1 MTRCPK
7 ISNALG
13 GTGMRKSCKIE
24 LLEIRKMTCLR
35 AVISAKYLQRLNWNR
50 LTAGGMLS

>member
-1 MTRCPK
+1 MTGCPK

-13 GTGMRKSCKIE
+13 GTRMRKSCKIE

-35 AVISAKYLQRLNWNR
+35 AVISAEYLQRLNWNR
-50 LTAGGMLS
+50 LTGSEMLP